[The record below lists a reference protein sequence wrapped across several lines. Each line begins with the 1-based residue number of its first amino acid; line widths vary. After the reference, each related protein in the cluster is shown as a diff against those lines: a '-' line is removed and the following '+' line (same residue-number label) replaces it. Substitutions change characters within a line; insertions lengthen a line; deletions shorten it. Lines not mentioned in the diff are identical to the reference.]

1 MPFSPAHNVL
11 TKGASAGL
19 RAALLALAAVAAL
32 TTACERPATPTTQPV
47 LPPTRD
53 MVKTPSTKP
62 AYTFAPG
69 LEREYPEITAFV
81 RHLIET
87 CLAGDYGEYRRL
99 VATRAEP
106 ETRKRFERLLQAL
119 RGLDIES
126 VESVTL
132 SQYPGPVYRVVGQAT
147 FEIPPQRQQD
157 RQRGPRRLA
166 ILVVQEDGQW
176 RTMAA
181 PPGLQPRRDHEPVD
195 DEETPTTGP
204 SYPWDELGD
213 G

>member
-1 MPFSPAHNVL
+1 
-11 TKGASAGL
+11 
-19 RAALLALAAVAAL
+19 
-32 TTACERPATPTTQPV
+32 
-47 LPPTRD
+47 
-53 MVKTPSTKP
+53 MVPTPSTKP
-62 AYTFAPG
+62 AYSFAPG
-69 LEREYPEITAFV
+69 LERDYPEISAFV

-119 RGLDIES
+119 RGLEIES
-126 VESVTL
+126 IESLTL
-132 SQYPGPVYRVVGQAT
+132 QQYPGPVYRVVGKAT
-147 FEIPPQRQQD
+147 FEVPPQRQQD

-166 ILVVQEDGQW
+166 ILVMQEDGQW

-181 PPGLQPRRDHEPVD
+181 PPGLQPRRDHEPES

-204 SYPWDELGD
+204 SYPWDEMGD
-213 G
+213 D